1 MLHAQGCTDKTHTHI
16 LYAPGEEE
24 GKWYR
29 QPCLSAGLLFINLKY
44 RLHSESTDYFYE
56 ENEPKN
62 ECQTSP
68 YTCCFI
74 FHRKVTFKCF
84 CSSKLSVFAQCLHG
98 SFYISWLRQHMAFDM
113 WMLIRTHVQYMQHL
127 VCPKWQQLICIFLSF
142 LCVLCCFSP
151 RYKGHDICDAL
162 WYNSPCS
169 IQYPDCCFSLSSVC
183 SSMFSWPSW
192 RVGGHPSR
200 AQIWPAKR
208 LEC

>member
-1 MLHAQGCTDKTHTHI
+1 MLHAQGCTDKTHTHTQTHI
-16 LYAPGEEE
+16 CTG
-24 GKWYR
+24 GRRRKMI
-29 QPCLSAGLLFINLKY
+29 QSTLLISWTYWKY
-44 RLHSESTDYFYE
+44 LLHSESTDYFYG
-56 ENEPKN
+56 ENKPKN

-74 FHRKVTFKCF
+74 FHRIVTLTCF
-84 CSSKLSVFAQCLHG
+84 CSSELSVFAQCLHS
-98 SFYISWLRQHMAFDM
+98 SFYISWLSHMLRVTFDV
-113 WMLIRTHVQYMQHL
+113 WMLIRSHVYF
-127 VCPKWQQLICIFLSF
+127 FLSF
-142 LCVLCCFSP
+142 LCVLYCFSP

-162 WYNSPCS
+162 WYNSPRS

-192 RVGGHPSR
+192 RVGGHPSP